1 LRIAVFGL
9 GYVGCIS
16 AACFA
21 NEGHT
26 VIGVD
31 LNNEKV
37 DIVNSG
43 KSPIVEPGLDE
54 TIKSAVGNGN
64 LHATTDYHE
73 AVANSDIS
81 LVCVGTP
88 SEKNG
93 SITLDFIFRVAKQVG
108 QAIREIDHYHVLV
121 IRSTV
126 LPGTHEKAVKI
137 IADVSGKKPGE
148 DFGACSNP
156 EFLRE
161 GSALKDFYNPP
172 YTIIGEMDNKS
183 GDYLAEIYKSINA
196 PLIRTDV
203 RVAEMVKYANNA
215 FHALKVAFGNEIGT
229 ICKEEG
235 VDSHK
240 LMEIFCMDDKLNLSS
255 YYLKPGFAFGGSCL
269 PKDVRAITYRAKEH
283 DLELPLLNSVMSSN
297 HSHVERAIDLVISQG
312 KKRIGIL
319 GLSFKGDTDDLRES
333 PMVEVVE
340 RLIGKGYDIRIFDR
354 NVQLAK
360 LFGANKEYITQKIPH
375 ISNLMVGS
383 VRDILN
389 HAEVVIVGNHSKEF
403 TETVQNLTGNY
414 TVIDFVRII
423 REVDKAGTK
432 YEGLCW

>member
-1 LRIAVFGL
+1 MRIAVFGL

-16 AACFA
+16 AASFA
-21 NEGHT
+21 NEGHS

-31 LNNEKV
+31 LNHEKV
-37 DIVNSG
+37 DIINSG
-43 KSPIVEPGLDE
+43 KSPIVEPGLE
-54 TIKSAVGNGN
+54 EAIKSAVESGN
-64 LHATTDYHE
+64 LRATDSYKE

-93 SITLDFIFRVAKQVG
+93 SIKLDFIFRVAEQVG
-108 QAIREIDHYHVLV
+108 QAIREIDHYHVFV

-137 IADVSGKKPGE
+137 IAEMSGKTPGK

-161 GSALKDFYNPP
+161 GSALKDFYAPP
-172 YTIIGEMDNKS
+172 YTVIGEMDNKS
-183 GDYLAEIYKSINA
+183 GDYLADIYRSIDA
-196 PLIRTDV
+196 PLVRTDV

-269 PKDVRAITYRAKEH
+269 PKDVRAITYLGKDR
-283 DLELPLLNSVMSSN
+283 DLDLPLLNSVMYSN
-297 HSHVERAIDLVISQG
+297 HSHVQRAIDLVMLQE

-340 RLIGKGYDIRIFDR
+340 TLIGKGYDIRIYDR
-354 NVQLAK
+354 NVHLAK

-375 ISNLMVGS
+375 ISNLMTGS
-383 VRDILN
+383 IQDVLN
-389 HAEVVIVGNHSKEF
+389 HGQVIIIGNKSKEF
-403 TETVQNLTGNY
+403 TETVQNLKGDY
-414 TVIDFVRII
+414 VVIDYVRII
-423 REVDKAGTK
+423 KELDEATTK

>member
-1 LRIAVFGL
+1 M

-21 NEGHT
+21 NEGHS

-31 LNNEKV
+31 VDREKV

-43 KSPIVEPGLDE
+43 QSPIVEPGLDE
-54 TIKSAVGNGN
+54 AIKSAVGNGN
-64 LHATTDYHE
+64 LHTTMDYQE

-93 SITLDFIFRVAKQVG
+93 SIKLDYIFRVAEQVG
-108 QAIREIDHYHVLV
+108 KAIREIDFYHVFV

-137 IADVSGKKPGE
+137 IADHSGKKPGE
-148 DFGACSNP
+148 DFGVCSNP

-172 YTIIGEMDNKS
+172 YTVIGELDNKS

-215 FHALKVAFGNEIGT
+215 FHALKVAFGNEIGS

-283 DLELPLLNSVMSSN
+283 DLDLPLLNSVMPSN
-297 HSHVERAIDLVISQG
+297 HSHVERALDLVISQE

-354 NVQLAK
+354 NVHLAK
-360 LFGANKEYITQKIPH
+360 LFGANKDYITRKIPH
-375 ISNLMVGS
+375 ISNLMVAS
-383 VRDILN
+383 IQDILN
-389 HAEVVIVGNHSKEF
+389 HAEVIIVGNHSKEF
-403 TETVQNLTGNY
+403 NETIQHLEGKYIV
-414 TVIDFVRII
+414 VDFVRII
-423 REVDKAGTK
+423 KDMDEARTK

>member
-1 LRIAVFGL
+1 M

-21 NEGHT
+21 NEGHS

-31 LNNEKV
+31 VDREKV

-43 KSPIVEPGLDE
+43 QSPIVEPGLDE
-54 TIKSAVGNGN
+54 AIKSAVGNGN
-64 LHATTDYHE
+64 LHTTMDYQE

-93 SITLDFIFRVAKQVG
+93 SIKLDYIFRVAEQVG
-108 QAIREIDHYHVLV
+108 KAIREIDFYHVFV

-137 IADVSGKKPGE
+137 IADHSGKKPGE
-148 DFGACSNP
+148 DFGVCSNP

-172 YTIIGEMDNKS
+172 YTVIGELDNKS

-215 FHALKVAFGNEIGT
+215 FHALKVAFGNEIGS

-283 DLELPLLNSVMSSN
+283 DLDLPLLNSVMPSN
-297 HSHVERAIDLVISQG
+297 HSHVERALDLVISQE

-354 NVQLAK
+354 NVHLAK
-360 LFGANKEYITQKIPH
+360 LFGANKDYITRKIPH
-375 ISNLMVGS
+375 ISNLMVAS
-383 VRDILN
+383 IQDILN
-389 HAEVVIVGNHSKEF
+389 HAEVIIVGNHSKEF
-403 TETVQNLTGNY
+403 NETIQHLEGKYIV
-414 TVIDFVRII
+414 VDFVRTIKDMDEA
-423 REVDKAGTK
+423 RTK